1 MKLIEKII
9 KEKIKNDK
17 IKQTQEEDI
26 KEEITQKL
34 VEIRDIIKNQKFV
47 EKDPDVNYKKLIFSA
62 EQNLNYDENKQFDL
76 TINVYRSRVSKLGLI
91 ILNDRENKIYE
102 QISIDATTN
111 TIDFTAL
118 TNTRTLETLKDINKM
133 LEIIVKEQE

>member
-9 KEKIKNDK
+9 KEKIANEQ
-17 IKQTQEEDI
+17 IRQAQEENI

-34 VEIRDIIKNQKFV
+34 VEIRDIVKNQKFV
-47 EKDPDVNYKKLIFSA
+47 EKDLDVNYKKLIFSA
-62 EQNLNYDENKQFDL
+62 EQNLSYDENKQFDL

-91 ILNDRENKIYE
+91 IINDRENKIYE
-102 QISIDATTN
+102 QITIDAAMN

-118 TNTRTLETLKDINKM
+118 TNTRTLETLQDINKM
-133 LEIIVKEQE
+133 LEVIVKEQ

>member
-9 KEKIKNDK
+9 KEKITNEK
-17 IKQTQEEDI
+17 IRQAQEENI

-47 EKDPDVNYKKLIFSA
+47 EKDPDVNYKKLIFSV
-62 EQNLNYDENKQFDL
+62 EQNLSYDENKQFDL
-76 TINVYRSRVSKLGLI
+76 TINVYRSKVSKLGLI
-91 ILNDRENKIYE
+91 IINDRENKIYE
-102 QISIDATTN
+102 QITIDVTMN

-118 TNTRTLETLKDINKM
+118 TNTRTLETLQDINKM
-133 LEIIVKEQE
+133 LEVIVKEQ

>member
-9 KEKIKNDK
+9 KEKIENEK
-17 IKQTQEEDI
+17 IRQTQEDDI

-62 EQNLNYDENKQFDL
+62 EQSLSYDENKQFDL

-102 QISIDATTN
+102 QISIDATMN

-118 TNTRTLETLKDINKM
+118 TNTRSLETLQDINKI
-133 LEIIVKEQE
+133 LEVILKEQE